1 MGLKFWKKE
10 PFIKPFPEKLAKR
23 VSKIPTA
30 DLAGW
35 TEQALSETNRSL
47 SAYQK
52 YGDKMYLADALM
64 GAEAVNALV
73 SELHQRTVV

>member
-35 TEQALSETNRSL
+35 TEQALSETNRCL
-47 SAYQK
+47 SSYQK
-52 YGDKMYLADALM
+52 YGDKIYLTDALM